1 MTMIKIYPHEL
12 IGKTIKVTDSKNKH
26 DLEISGKVVDET
38 KMTLVVDHKGKSK
51 TLLKK
56 NITFVLQGSNEEIIG
71 KDILRR
77 PEERIKGR

>member
-1 MTMIKIYPHEL
+1 MTLIKIYPHEL
-12 IGKTIKVTDSKNKH
+12 IGKSIKITDSKNKH

-38 KMTLVVDHKGKSK
+38 KMTLVIDHDGKSK
-51 TLLKK
+51 ILLKK
-56 NITFVLQGSNEEIIG
+56 NIAFVLQGSDVEIFG